1 MPKVKRDK
9 YSVFNFLT
17 IPESNQVISAPKPPS
32 TSTSLPP
39 MASEVSHKKSRWDVT
54 EQGSKPKDP
63 LSAFISEARSEVS
76 TAQQVTA
83 RVKSQTESPQAS
95 ATPEVLYYGKLIC

>member
-1 MPKVKRDK
+1 MPEG
-9 YSVFNFLT
+9 S
-17 IPESNQVISAPKPPS
+17 QVISAPKPPS
-32 TSTSLPP
+32 TSTSLPL
-39 MASEVSHKKSRWDVT
+39 MASEVSHKKSRWDVS

-83 RVKSQTESPQAS
+83 GVKSQTESPHAS
-95 ATPEVLYYGKLIC
+95 EVPIDFSYVCRKTNLLKVTIN